1 MDLDFPKI
9 APLLNRIKTPL
20 TLGGLV
26 VVVLYGLYSQILKL
40 PGFAAALP
48 SGAAAQLLQDIIKYL
63 FWLAILAVAL
73 GVGSYLAVHFFPK
86 GWLPDPDESV
96 ALKVNRR
103 TRKPKSNPPT
113 DGQET

>member
-1 MDLDFPKI
+1 MDFDFSKVATI
-9 APLLNRIKTPL
+9 LERIKTPL

-40 PGFAAALP
+40 PGFAAAFP

-63 FWLAILAVAL
+63 FWLAILAVVL

-86 GWLPDPDESV
+86 GWLPDPDKPV
-96 ALKVNRR
+96 PLKVNHR
-103 TRKPKSNPPT
+103 TRKPKPDSPT
-113 DGQET
+113 NGQKT

>member
-1 MDLDFPKI
+1 MGFDFSKI
-9 APLLNRIKTPL
+9 ATILDRIKTPL

-63 FWLAILAVAL
+63 FWLAILAVVL

-86 GWLPDPDESV
+86 GWLPDPDKPV
-96 ALKVNRR
+96 RLNVNHR
-103 TRKPKSNPPT
+103 TRKPKPNSPSN
-113 DGQET
+113 GQKT